1 MSRGSVATS
10 NSKFLNYTIT
20 SWRDLNS
27 SNPLDVRN
35 SIESDEIITNLN
47 LNNNK
52 IRIGGVKKNIRAL

>member
-20 SWRDLNS
+20 SWRDHNS
-27 SNPLDVRN
+27 TKLIDVRN
-35 SIESDEIITNLN
+35 SIESDEITTNLN
-47 LNNNK
+47 LSKNK